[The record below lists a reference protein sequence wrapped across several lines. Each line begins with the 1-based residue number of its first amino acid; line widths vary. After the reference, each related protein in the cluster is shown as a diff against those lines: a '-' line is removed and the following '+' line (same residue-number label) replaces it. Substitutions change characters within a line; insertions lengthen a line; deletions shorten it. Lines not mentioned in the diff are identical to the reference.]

1 MQQIIS
7 SIGQD
12 AFYITAREF
21 HYFCQS
27 AQCGLCQVTCSG
39 DFQIPC
45 RVALKFRMKQWH
57 HVVNYICEMSCSSV
71 DSLKVQKTKW
81 EFGMKC
87 AFVLI
92 WHLHIVYDYVIV
104 RVTSTNQNESFILL
118 LDSFI

>member
-12 AFYITAREF
+12 AFYMTAREF

-27 AQCGLCQVTCSG
+27 AQCGLCQVTWSG
-39 DFQIPC
+39 DFQISC
-45 RVALKFRMKQWH
+45 RVAHKFRMKQWH

-71 DSLKVQKTKW
+71 DSLK
-81 EFGMKC
+81 C

-92 WHLHIVYDYVIV
+92 WHLHIVYDYVSV